1 MKMPK
6 ESKKDN
12 GRITAKEIRAAL
24 GRSAV
29 MRTIRWLERENL
41 KKKRKEEWEQI
52 KRIRMKCKGYKEER
66 KQ

>member
-1 MKMPK
+1 MSK

-41 KKKRKEEWEQI
+41 KKKKKKNNENVT
-52 KRIRMKCKGYKEER
+52 
-66 KQ
+66 